1 MIQNLRYLFEAT
13 FGEVFPKATTIKS
26 DIISK
31 VQQSP
36 EYINKLRKEYE
47 NSSNSSNSSNSNPS
61 RRTLLNINLKPQSI
75 DNQINNYF
83 ENVDD
88 KSDIYTNKIT
98 KLPTSR
104 KIPMRNLYKDIIS
117 KEYSAKVQG
126 RNLENDASL
135 LFPNIIKH
143 NINDIN
149 YTRQQNERGIQ

>member
-13 FGEVFPKATTIKS
+13 FGEVFPKATTIKR

-36 EYINKLRKEYE
+36 EYINNLRKEYE
-47 NSSNSSNSSNSNPS
+47 NSNLS
-61 RRTLLNINLKPQSI
+61 RRTLLNIKLKPQSI

-83 ENVDD
+83 ENVDN
-88 KSDIYTNKIT
+88 KSDIYTNRIT

-117 KEYSAKVQG
+117 KEYATKVQG

>member
-13 FGEVFPKATTIKS
+13 FGEVFPKATTIKR

-36 EYINKLRKEYE
+36 EYINNLRKEYE
-47 NSSNSSNSSNSNPS
+47 NSNLS
-61 RRTLLNINLKPQSI
+61 RRTLLNIKLKPQSI

-88 KSDIYTNKIT
+88 KSDIYTNRIT

-117 KEYSAKVQG
+117 KEYATKVQG

>member
-13 FGEVFPKATTIKS
+13 FGEVFPKATTTKS

-36 EYINKLRKEYE
+36 EYINNLRKEYE
-47 NSSNSSNSSNSNPS
+47 NSRNSNNS
-61 RRTLLNINLKPQSI
+61 RVDRKTLLTIKLKPQSI

-83 ENVDD
+83 ENVND
-88 KSDIYTNKIT
+88 KSDIYTNRIT

-117 KEYSAKVQG
+117 KEYTAKVQG

-135 LFPNIIKH
+135 LFPTIVKH
-143 NINDIN
+143 NVNDIN